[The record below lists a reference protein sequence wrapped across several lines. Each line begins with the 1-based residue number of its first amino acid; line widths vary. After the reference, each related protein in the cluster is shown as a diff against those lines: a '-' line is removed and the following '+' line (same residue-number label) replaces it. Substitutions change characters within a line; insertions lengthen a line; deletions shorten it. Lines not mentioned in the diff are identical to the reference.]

1 MHSKY
6 IIVGSS
12 HAALEAA
19 TAIRLIDSDGTL
31 ALLTRDARLPYS
43 PTILPYVVSGRSRPD
58 NVVLR
63 DEAYFRANAIKFVP
77 EAAVVSLD
85 PAGQSLSLASGATW
99 RYDKLLIASGAAPA
113 LPPVEGL
120 SDTPYHVLRSMQD
133 ALDLR
138 DAMQHATSAIVLGAG
153 LIGMHAA
160 ENMAKAG
167 IEVCVVEM
175 QPHALAGYFE
185 PRASA
190 IIERT
195 FTRNGVRMLMDR
207 TLARVERQGKGD
219 GCVATLS
226 DGTRIAADLLL
237 VCTGVKPNIDFL
249 AGSGIETDSGILVD
263 DRMRTSAPH
272 VWAAGDVA
280 QARGFWGG
288 KVVNGI
294 LPNAVEQGRI
304 AGLDMAED
312 TDLKPFPGAVPL
324 NTYSF
329 FGQQAISVGR
339 GHDGDGAVVAE
350 RGDDDAGTYCRIV
363 LKDDRLV
370 GIATINDFIDAG
382 IMWQLILRGA
392 DLSAV
397 KDKFIADPML
407 TGRQLMS
414 QLWR

>member
-1 MHSKY
+1 MQSKY
-6 IIVGSS
+6 VIVGSS

-19 TAIRLIDSDGTL
+19 TAIRLIDGDGTL
-31 ALLTRDARLPYS
+31 SLLTRDARLPYS
-43 PTILPYVVSGRSRPD
+43 PTILPYVVSGRSEPD

-63 DEAYFRANAIKFVP
+63 DEAHFRANAIDFV
-77 EAAVVSLD
+77 ANATVVALD
-85 PAGQSLSLASGATW
+85 PAQQCLSLASGTTW
-99 RYDKLLIASGAAPA
+99 HYDKLLLATGAAPA
-113 LPPVEGL
+113 LPPVSGL
-120 SDTPYHVLRSMQD
+120 SDVPYHVLRSMQD

-138 DAMQHATSAIVLGAG
+138 DAVQRAQSAIVLGAG

-167 IEVCVVEM
+167 IEVGVVEM
-175 QPHALAGYFE
+175 QPHALSGYFE

-195 FTRNGVRMLMDR
+195 FARNGVRMLMDR
-207 TLARVERQGKGD
+207 TLHRVERSGSK
-219 GCVATLS
+219 CLATLS
-226 DGTRIAADLLL
+226 DGTTLVADLLL

-249 AGSGIETDSGILVD
+249 AGSGIETDTGILVD
-263 DRMRTSAPH
+263 DRMRASAPN

-304 AGLDMAED
+304 AGLDMADDAEVR
-312 TDLKPFPGAVPL
+312 PFPGAVPL

-339 GHDGDGAVVAE
+339 GHSDDGSVVAE
-350 RGDDDAGTYCRIV
+350 RGDDAAGTYCRIV

>member
-1 MHSKY
+1 MHSRY

-19 TAIRLIDSDGTL
+19 AAIRLIDGEGTL
-31 ALLTRDARLPYS
+31 TVLTRDSCLPYS
-43 PTILPYVVSGRSRPD
+43 PTILPYVVSGRSQPD

-63 DEAYFRANAIKFVP
+63 DAGYFRDNAIDFMP
-77 EAAVVSLD
+77 NAAVVALDCAHNSLRLA
-85 PAGQSLSLASGATW
+85 AGETWTFDRLLLAT
-99 RYDKLLIASGAAPA
+99 GAAPA
-113 LPPVEGL
+113 LPPVPGL
-120 SDTPYHVLRSMQD
+120 SEVSYQVLRSMQD
-133 ALDLR
+133 AVALR
-138 DAMQHATSAIVLGAG
+138 DAMQRAKSAIVLGAG

-167 IEVCVVEM
+167 IAVCVVEM
-175 QPHALAGYFE
+175 QPHALSGYFE

-195 FTRNGVRMLMDR
+195 FARNGIRMMMER
-207 TLARVERQGKGD
+207 TLARVERQGE
-219 GCVATLS
+219 GCRATLN
-226 DGTRIAADLLL
+226 DGTTLAADLLL

-249 AGSGIETDSGILVD
+249 AGSGIETDIGILVD
-263 DRMRTSAPH
+263 DRMRTSAPN
-272 VWAAGDVA
+272 VWAAGDAA

-304 AGLDMAED
+304 AGLDMADDAEVS
-312 TDLKPFPGAVPL
+312 PFPGAVPL

-339 GHDGDGAVVAE
+339 GRAGDGLVVE
-350 RGDDDAGTYCRIV
+350 ESGDDATGVYRRIV
-363 LKDDRLV
+363 LEDGRLV

-382 IMWQLILRGA
+382 IMWQLIVRRT

-397 KDKFIADPML
+397 KAKFVADPML

>member
-1 MHSKY
+1 MHSQY
-6 IIVGSS
+6 LVVGSS

-19 TAIRLIDSDGTL
+19 TAIRLIDSEGTL
-31 ALLTRDARLPYS
+31 SVLTRDARLPYS
-43 PTILPYVVSGRSRPD
+43 PTILPYVVSGRSEPD

-63 DEAYFRANAIKFVP
+63 DAEHFRANAITFVP
-77 EAAVVSLD
+77 NATVVALD
-85 PAGQSLSLASGATW
+85 PAQKSLRLAAGETW
-99 RYDKLLIASGAAPA
+99 NYDKLLIATGAAAA
-113 LPPVEGL
+113 LPPVAGL
-120 SDTPYHVLRSMQD
+120 PEVPYHVLRSMQD
-133 ALDLR
+133 AVDLR
-138 DAMQHATSAIVLGAG
+138 EAMQRAKSAIVLGAG

-175 QPHALAGYFE
+175 QPHALSGYFE
-185 PRASA
+185 PRAST

-195 FTRNGVRMLMDR
+195 FSRNGIRMLMDR
-207 TLARVERQGKGD
+207 TLHRVERRGSQ
-219 GCVATLS
+219 CLATLS
-226 DGTRIAADLLL
+226 DGTTLVADLLL

-249 AGSGIETDSGILVD
+249 AGSGLETDTGILVD
-263 DRMRTSAPH
+263 DRMRSSAPD

-312 TDLKPFPGAVPL
+312 TEVRPFPGAVPL

-339 GHDGDGAVVAE
+339 GHSGDGAVVAE
-350 RGDDDAGTYCRIV
+350 RGDDAAGTYCRIV
-363 LKDDRLV
+363 LQDDKLV

-382 IMWQLILRGA
+382 IMWQLILRRT

-397 KDKFIADPML
+397 KDKFIAAPML